1 MSETMVTRVKPVPM
15 IYYST
20 TSKYLITD
28 IAEGSFYIQTRLKTR
43 LKYQDVEF
51 LVCYFTDLQLTGRQI

>member
-1 MSETMVTRVKPVPM
+1 MVTRVKAVTM

-43 LKYQDVEF
+43 LKY
-51 LVCYFTDLQLTGRQI
+51 